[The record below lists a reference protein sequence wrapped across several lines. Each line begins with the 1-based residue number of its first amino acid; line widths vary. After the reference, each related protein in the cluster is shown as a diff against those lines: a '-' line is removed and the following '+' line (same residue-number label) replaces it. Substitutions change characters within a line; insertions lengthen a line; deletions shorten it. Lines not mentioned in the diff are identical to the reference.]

1 MYRQNTVKPFLLLRK
16 LLSNLLIDCKP
27 YLGIS
32 VFKWLIA
39 GGIAPQGRAQGRG
52 CVRGGGRGR
61 LQGRAGG
68 LVGRGRAAVRG
79 AGVTLH
85 WQLQL
90 HEYLNTQ
97 NKLSIIC

>member
-1 MYRQNTVKPFLLLRK
+1 MKKHQA
-16 LLSNLLIDCKP
+16 LSNCKS

-52 CVRGGGRGR
+52 CVRGGGGR
-61 LQGRAGG
+61 LQGRAGGG

-85 WQLQL
+85 RQLQL

-97 NKLSIIC
+97 NKLSITGDGVTPYW